1 MKAITIA
8 LNAASVALVVILGWL
23 IARITVG
30 VTQPESLYQAEAIV
44 QPSQIAPKVVAS
56 ADYDFASDPF
66 AFGEAVEIPLELFD
80 DAPETTLNLKLIG
93 IISESSATF
102 RLSDSKNKPVKI
114 GEEVM
119 NGVTLT
125 GTARDF
131 VTLDVNGE
139 TQKLTLERVKL
150 GEKETTAKIVSV
162 AAQSTGR
169 TKRPTRK
176 EAENLFSKI
185 QLTPHRELL
194 PDRSSKMVGFKIK
207 ARPGADLAQFN
218 LKSGDVITRVG
229 PLLLNTNRPNLKE
242 IRDLMSSGSAQDF
255 EVIRNGAPVT
265 IRIGQ

>member
-1 MKAITIA
+1 MKAIKIA
-8 LNAASVALVVILGWL
+8 LNTASVALVVVLGWL
-23 IARITVG
+23 GVRIGVG
-30 VTQPESLYQAEAIV
+30 LAQPESLYQAEAIV
-44 QPSQIAPKVVAS
+44 QPSQIAPKIAAS
-56 ADYDFASDPF
+56 VDYDFAVDPF
-66 AFGEAVEIPLELFD
+66 AFGEVVEVPLELLD

-102 RLSDSKNKPVKI
+102 RLPDGKNKPVKI

-119 NGVTLT
+119 NGVTLM

-150 GEKETTAKIVSV
+150 GEKETNAKIVSV
-162 AAQSTGR
+162 TPQSKITP
-169 TKRPTRK
+169 KRPTRK
-176 EAENLFSKI
+176 DAENLFSKI

-194 PDRSSKMVGFKIK
+194 SDRSSKMVGFKIK
-207 ARPGADLAQFN
+207 ARPGADLEQFN

-229 PLLLNTNRPNLKE
+229 PLVLNTNRPNLKALRE
-242 IRDLMSSGSAQDF
+242 LMSSGAAQDF